1 MRFIAVKGASHASWA
16 VGYLLGSLHLAFAFV
31 IALAAVT
38 GSHDA
43 QWQLV
48 WAPLVIADLPVS
60 LFLDP
65 PAFSLAN
72 TYFTGWGS
80 WSDPQILAPLFVH
93 GLFGSLLYTFIPP
106 SISAARQW
114 RSSRHARSGQ
124 DPT

>member
-1 MRFIAVKGASHASWA
+1 MRFIGVKGASRRSWA
-16 VGYLLGSLHLAFAFV
+16 VGYLLGALHLAFAILV
-31 IALAAVT
+31 ALAAVT

-60 LFLDP
+60 LLLDP
-65 PAFSLAN
+65 PAFSFAN
-72 TYFTGWGS
+72 AYFTGWGS

-93 GLFGSLLYTFIPP
+93 GLFGSLLYAFIPP

-114 RSSRHARSGQ
+114 RASRNVRADQ